1 MTGRAR
7 PSLLALRFGLVGL
20 SGVVVN
26 LASLRL
32 FHGLLGWTLPLSIGL
47 ASEVSILSNF
57 VANDRWTF
65 GHREV
70 SPRRLARFNLA
81 SVGGIAIAAGITIAL
96 AQTGWPYLLADL
108 AGLGV
113 AAGCNVA
120 VSALWTWRGVTVPT
134 TAANPSALAALAEN
148 AVDTTAARP
157 TVGLAAAVMMKG
169 NRVMS
174 VLALT
179 LRKVFS
185 FVLALLGLVLLFWV
199 LYTCPALVF
208 LVLPGFWVAGK
219 VAGLRLA

>member
-26 LASLRL
+26 LAALRL
-32 FHGLLGWTLPLSIGL
+32 FPGVLGWTLPLSIGL

-57 VANDRWTF
+57 VANDRWPF

-70 SPRRLARFNLA
+70 SPRRNLA
-81 SVGGIAIAAGITIAL
+81 SLGGIAIAAGSTIAL
-96 AQTGWPYLLADL
+96 AHAGWPYLVADL

-134 TAANPSALAALAEN
+134 TAATPSALAARAEN

-208 LVLPGFWVAGK
+208 LVLPGSWVAGK

>member
-20 SGVVVN
+20 SGAAVN
-26 LASLRL
+26 LAALRL
-32 FHGLLGWTLPLSIGL
+32 FHGLLGWTLPLSTGL

-57 VANDRWTF
+57 AANDRWTF
-65 GHREV
+65 GHRDV
-70 SPRRLARFNLA
+70 SPRRNLA
-81 SVGGIAIAAGITIAL
+81 SLGGIAIAASMTLVL
-96 AQTGWPYLLADL
+96 AHAGWPYLVADL
-108 AGLGV
+108 AGIGV
-113 AAGCNVA
+113 TAGCNVA
-120 VSALWTWRGVTVPT
+120 VSAQWTWRGVTVPT
-134 TAANPSALAALAEN
+134 TAADPSALAVLAEN
-148 AVDTTAARP
+148 TVDTTAARP
-157 TVGLAAAVMMKG
+157 TIGPAAAVMMKG
-169 NRVMS
+169 NRLMS

-219 VAGLRLA
+219 VAGVRLA

>member
-20 SGVVVN
+20 SGAAVN
-26 LASLRL
+26 LAALRL

-81 SVGGIAIAAGITIAL
+81 SLGGIAIAASITLVL
-96 AQTGWPYLLADL
+96 AHAGWPYLVADL
-108 AGLGV
+108 AGIGV
-113 AAGCNVA
+113 TAGCNVA
-120 VSALWTWRGVTVPT
+120 VSAQWTWRGVTVPP
-134 TAANPSALAALAEN
+134 AADPSALAALAEN
-148 AVDTTAARP
+148 AMDTTAARP
-157 TVGLAAAVMMKG
+157 TIGLPAAVMMKG
-169 NRVMS
+169 KRVMS

-179 LRKVFS
+179 LRKLLS

-219 VAGLRLA
+219 VAGVRLA

>member
-20 SGVVVN
+20 SGAAVN
-26 LASLRL
+26 LAALRL
-32 FHGLLGWTLPLSIGL
+32 FPGVLGWMLPLSTGL

-65 GHREV
+65 GHRDV
-70 SPRRLARFNLA
+70 SPRRPARFNLA
-81 SVGGIAIAAGITIAL
+81 SLGGIAIAAGSTIAL
-96 AQTGWPYLLADL
+96 AHAGWPYLVADL

-134 TAANPSALAALAEN
+134 TAATPSALAARAEN

>member
-1 MTGRAR
+1 MMGRAR
-7 PSLLALRFGLVGL
+7 TSLLALRFGSVGL
-20 SGVVVN
+20 SGAAIN
-26 LASLRL
+26 LAALRL

-65 GHREV
+65 GHRDV

-81 SVGGIAIAAGITIAL
+81 SLGGIAIAASITLVL
-96 AQTGWPYLLADL
+96 AHAGWPYLVADL
-108 AGLGV
+108 AGIGV
-113 AAGCNVA
+113 TAGCNFA
-120 VSALWTWRGVTVPT
+120 VSAQWTWRGVTVPT
-134 TAANPSALAALAEN
+134 TAANPSALAVLAEN

-157 TVGLAAAVMMKG
+157 TIGPAAAVMMKG
-169 NRVMS
+169 KRVMS

-179 LRKVFS
+179 LRKLLS

-219 VAGLRLA
+219 VAGVRLA

>member
-26 LASLRL
+26 LAALRL
-32 FHGLLGWTLPLSIGL
+32 FPGVLGWTLPLSIGL

-57 VANDRWTF
+57 VANDRWPF

-70 SPRRLARFNLA
+70 SPRRNLA
-81 SVGGIAIAAGITIAL
+81 SLGGIAIAAGSTIAL
-96 AQTGWPYLLADL
+96 AHAGWPYLVADL

-134 TAANPSALAALAEN
+134 TAATPSALAARAEN